1 MLSSRLTHRVTGT
14 AIATLMLTAG
24 AVAIASPAA
33 AKANTM
39 TVDRIALDTRNAP
52 VIKAYLTY
60 SCDPGSDVH
69 VTTTATN
76 LDTPDGST
84 PSIATTTLPN
94 DKLICDAARHVER
107 LTLSPQPGAVF
118 QQGDDVK
125 VVATI
130 VNPAGVEYAQD
141 EKIATL

>member
-14 AIATLMLTAG
+14 AMATLMLTAG

-33 AKANTM
+33 AKANSM
-39 TVDRIALDTRNAP
+39 TLDRIALDTRNAP

-76 LDTPDGST
+76 LDTPDGSQ

-94 DKLICDAARHVER
+94 DKLICDAGRHVER
-107 LTLSPQPGAVF
+107 LVLSPRPGAVF
-118 QQGDDVK
+118 HQGDDVK
-125 VVATI
+125 AVASI
-130 VNPAGVEYAQD
+130 VNPAGDEYAHD